1 MENEDVVSSEK
12 VENIN
17 TDDEEIS
24 KVSEKMEEMLFGE
37 YPFDPAVHIKTPMP
51 SPEQKQLVVELRGLL
66 QDFPPYHNHLS
77 WADDVQLLRFLIA
90 RNFKIKDSLELIKSA
105 LKWRDLRKPA
115 EIELGPYWPANMS
128 RESETGKIY
137 SPGHDKWGRSVLI
150 LDNTVEN
157 TNSVDDQM
165 TFLAWNLEY
174 AIKRMPSHVDKY
186 LVFMHLTNFSFFN
199 TPPLSSTKETI
210 HMVCSCFPERLG
222 HCIVYQPPTVFRLFF
237 NTVKG
242 FLDPKTANKMIFL
255 SGDMS
260 DGSENDLR
268 MRELIGDN
276 WKVLTGAEQPTLSK
290 NMSPGYDHEKHWP
303 SVMQNLTDLKAKQQP
318 DTSKEIDESQT
329 PPVSPT
335 SEEEKI

>member
-1 MENEDVVSSEK
+1 MEAEDSTKPSEG
-12 VENIN
+12 EESN
-17 TDDEEIS
+17 TTEEASCKIES
-24 KVSEKMEEMLFGE
+24 GKYGE
-37 YPFDPAVHIKTPMP
+37 YPFDPAVHIKTPEP
-51 SPEQKQLVVELRGLL
+51 TPEEKEKIKELRSLL
-66 QDFPPYHNHLS
+66 EDFPPYHNHIE
-77 WADDVQLLRFLIA
+77 WADDIQLQRFLIA
-90 RNFKIKDSLELIKSA
+90 RNYRMKDSLELIKSA
-105 LKWRDLRKPA
+105 LKWRDFRKPA
-115 EIELGPYWPANMS
+115 EIESHPNFPDNMR

-137 SPGHDKWGRSVLI
+137 SPGHDKWGRTVLI

-157 TNSVDDQM
+157 TKSVDDQM

-174 AIKRMPSHVDKY
+174 AIKRMPPNIDKY

-222 HCIVYQPPTVFRLFF
+222 HCIVYQPPTVFRVFF

-276 WKVLTGAEQPTLSK
+276 WKQLTGAEQPLLAPLS
-290 NMSPGYDHEKHWP
+290 SPGYDHGKHWEN
-303 SVMQNLTDLKAKQQP
+303 VMRNLEELKLKEGESSKA
-318 DTSKEIDESQT
+318 TSTKEEN
-329 PPVSPT
+329 
-335 SEEEKI
+335 